1 MRAVNRD
8 QRSERAYG
16 SGPPHSRRALQLG
29 WREPPSRCP
38 IKLPRHMNSLLDLT
52 TTDLTCQVCVIGS
65 GPAGALVAIPLAE
78 RGMDVLLVEAG
89 NLDPTP
95 LSSAPIAKIDVDGA
109 VDLSYAQALQLG
121 GSSNLWAGRV
131 ARMEEADF
139 VERPDIGAPAWPF
152 PLSELSPYYERAL
165 DILGMP
171 RTEHSS
177 ELPPMPHSWKAFAA
191 SDQVDIKYL
200 MWSRPAFKVADFVTK
215 SDGNLANLRVLTD
228 APVFDVTPNADGR
241 IIESITVGCRQ
252 NHTTI
257 KAQVFVL
264 AAGGIE
270 TTRLLLGYAR
280 RHWRDEE
287 GAIGR
292 YFSTHPKADLAI
304 LRPKQPVSAE
314 HPLFREAMSNGVQ
327 VRAGVGL
334 STAAQISIGTL
345 NHCARLYP
353 FAEYKAEQAFETMK
367 SAAFR
372 GVPIVNQSARLRRLL
387 IASGK
392 AAFDRLGQAARLQ
405 RRAHAFVVRLLLDQ
419 HSNAENRLTLS
430 KDCDSEGRQLLDLR
444 WRYDEADRMSVM
456 TFLDMLDRSLRAH
469 DIGHLDYSYLRDS
482 NAWPL
487 TAVHSHFLGTT
498 RMSTDPRQGVVDQNC
513 RVHRLPNMFV
523 AGPSVFPRYGNAN
536 PFLTIAAI
544 SFRLSD
550 HLIDVLG

>member
-1 MRAVNRD
+1 
-8 QRSERAYG
+8 
-16 SGPPHSRRALQLG
+16 
-29 WREPPSRCP
+29 
-38 IKLPRHMNSLLDLT
+38 MNSLLDLT
-52 TTDLTCQVCVIGS
+52 TTELTCQVCVIGS

-78 RGMDVLLVEAG
+78 RGLDVVMVEAG

-95 LSSAPIAKIDVDGA
+95 LSSAPLAKLDVDGT

-165 DILGMP
+165 DILRMP

-177 ELPPMPHSWKAFAA
+177 ELPPMPPSWGALAA

-215 SDGNLANLRVLTD
+215 SDANLANLRVLTD
-228 APVFDVTPNADGR
+228 APVLDIIPHADGR
-241 IIESITVGCRQ
+241 VIESITIGRRQ
-252 NHTTI
+252 NHKTI
-257 KAQVFVL
+257 KARVFVL

-270 TTRLLLGYAR
+270 TTRLLLGHAR
-280 RHWRDEE
+280 RHWGDDE

-304 LRPKQPVSAE
+304 LRPKQPINAK
-314 HPLFREAMSNGVQ
+314 HPLFREAMSKGVQ
-327 VRAGVGL
+327 VRAGLGL
-334 STAAQISIGTL
+334 STAAQISSGTL

-353 FAEYKAEQAFETMK
+353 LAEYKAEKAFETMK

-372 GVPIVNQSARLRRLL
+372 GAPLVNQSPRLRRLL
-387 IASGK
+387 IAFGK
-392 AAFDRLGQAARLQ
+392 ATFDRLGQAARLQ
-405 RRAHAFVVRLLLDQ
+405 PRAHAFMVRLLLDQ
-419 HSNAENRLTLS
+419 HSNAQNRLTLS
-430 KDCDSEGRQLLDLR
+430 RDCDSEGRQLLDLR
-444 WRYDEADRMSVM
+444 WRYDQADRTSVVA
-456 TFLDMLDRSLRAH
+456 FLDTLDRFLRTH

-482 NAWPL
+482 DAWPL

-498 RMSTDPRQGVVDQNC
+498 RMSTDPGKGVVDQNC
-513 RVHRLPNMFV
+513 RVHRLHNLFV

-544 SFRLSD
+544 SLRLSD
-550 HLIDVLG
+550 HLTDMLS